1 MKTEGESLM
10 LQTETRQKARMLSVL
25 FVSALTLG
33 GATASAQSG
42 SSSGSSGI
50 TQRAEKRAA
59 SRWTLQEWLEM
70 RDRNRMMDMWL
81 SMNSPSPYEFML
93 GGATIWSTR
102 STGSPATEL
111 KFTSHAAELA
121 AYAQFVGLNFEYENN
136 AAETKNDLTGMLNIR
151 LLGNSLQNS
160 HLTIHAGQ
168 RTRGGQ
174 AGGNDYQLRQTLA
187 QVSLQLYFSKHFGL
201 DAKYRSYQKGEDTM
215 GDTITGENAEAGV
228 FIDFGPV
235 RIFGAYSQEK
245 DKSENAV
252 TTSDTTRTS
261 LKSGLKLFY

>member
-1 MKTEGESLM
+1 M
-10 LQTETRQKARMLSVL
+10 LQIETSQKARMLSVL
-25 FVSALTLG
+25 TALALLLSAP
-33 GATASAQSG
+33 ATSLAQSG
-42 SSSGSSGI
+42 SSSGSGGSAGF

-70 RDRNRMMDMWL
+70 KDRNRMMDMWL

-102 STGSPATEL
+102 TTGTPATEF

-160 HLTIHAGQ
+160 SLTLHAGQ

-174 AGGNDYQLRQTLA
+174 AGGSDYQLRQTMA
-187 QVSLQLYFSKHFGL
+187 QVSMQLYFSKHFGL
-201 DAKYRSYQKGEDTM
+201 DTKYRSYQKAEDTR
-215 GDTITGENAEAGV
+215 GDTVSGDMTEAGL
-228 FIDFGPV
+228 FIDFGAV
-235 RIFGAYSQEK
+235 RIFGAWSQEK
-245 DKSENAV
+245 DKSEN
-252 TTSDTTRTS
+252 TLTSSETTRTN
-261 LKSGLKLFY
+261 LKSGLKIFY